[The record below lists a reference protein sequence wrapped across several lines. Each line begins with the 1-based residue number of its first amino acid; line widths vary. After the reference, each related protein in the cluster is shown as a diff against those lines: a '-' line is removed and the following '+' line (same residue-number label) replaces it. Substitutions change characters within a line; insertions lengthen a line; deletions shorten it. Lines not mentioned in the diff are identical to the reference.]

1 MGVTRNNRAGR
12 NDFKSLSQKEGE
24 TLREFAR
31 RVRSMGVLV
40 FAHLDLDERDEHLRD
55 QFLDGLKDPQLS
67 ETLLREETRS
77 FAQTIERAAEIESI
91 SVSMQNRKN
100 MRTAIVRVAQEV
112 PTSSLQKHNG
122 LREQLNDLTDATTE
136 LTRVMT
142 KFVGAY
148 RQYAPDGGGPSNF
161 LSTES
166 QPSKL
171 SKCGSCGSYG
181 HIAHDCQVGQKSLNL
196 RRPGHF

>member
-1 MGVTRNNRAGR
+1 M
-12 NDFKSLSQKEGE
+12 EGE

-40 FAHLDLDERDEHLRD
+40 FAHLDLGERDEHLRD

-148 RQYAPDGGGPSNF
+148 RQYAPDGGRPSKF
-161 LSTES
+161 LSTEN
-166 QPSKL
+166 QLSKI

-181 HIAHDCQVGQKSLNL
+181 HIAHDCQRGQNSLNL